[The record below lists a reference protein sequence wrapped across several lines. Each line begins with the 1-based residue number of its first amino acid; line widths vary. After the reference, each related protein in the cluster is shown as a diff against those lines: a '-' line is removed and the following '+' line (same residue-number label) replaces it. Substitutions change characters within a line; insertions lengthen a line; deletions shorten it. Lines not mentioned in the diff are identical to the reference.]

1 MKTISFSLVRDTVAR
16 LFREACYAPGNE
28 VDEALARAGRE
39 ESCERCRLAL
49 SALRENLSAARELN
63 VPVCQDTGMAV
74 VFCEMGDRVRI
85 EGGCLSDAV
94 NAGVAQGYTEGRMR
108 LSVVSDPLYDR
119 KNTETNAPAILHLS
133 SVPGDGLRI
142 VAAPKG
148 FGSENKSALKMF
160 TPAAGEE
167 EIVSFVRETVRRA
180 GADPCPP
187 IMVGVGIGGDFEYCA
202 TLAKRALIRPIGDR
216 NADPRYAAL
225 EDRLLSEINGLGIGA
240 AGFGGSVTALAVK
253 VETYP
258 THIAG
263 LPVAVNINCH
273 AIRHAEARL

>member
-1 MKTISFSLVRDTVAR
+1 MKHLSFSLVRDTVAR
-16 LFREACYAPGNE
+16 LFREACYTPGRE
-28 VDEALARAGRE
+28 VDEALARAE
-39 ESCERCRLAL
+39 CSESCARCRLAL
-49 SALRENLSAARELN
+49 SSLRENLSAARELN

-74 VFCEMGDRVRI
+74 VFCEMGDQVVI
-85 EGGCLSDAV
+85 DGGSLREAVDAG
-94 NAGVAQGYTEGRMR
+94 AAKGYTEGGMR

-119 KNTETNAPAILHLS
+119 RNTGTNAPAILHLT

-148 FGSENKSALKMF
+148 FGSENKSALRML

-167 EIVSFVRETVRRA
+167 EVVSFVLETVRRA
-180 GADPCPP
+180 GPDPCPP

-202 TLAKRALIRPIGDR
+202 YLAKRALIRPIADR
-216 NADPRYAAL
+216 HPDPRYAAL
-225 EDRLLSEINGLGIGA
+225 EERLLAEINALGIGA

-253 VETYP
+253 VEEYP

-273 AIRHAEARL
+273 AIRHAEATL